1 MLIRLKVIRGKAN
14 RDVVDLSIP
23 AVIGRSREAD
33 LTVIH
38 PMISRRHCELFKRD
52 GRIMV
57 RDLGSL
63 NGTYLGSSPVKESE
77 LHAGDTLAI
86 GPLTFQVDFVS
97 GFKGG
102 GRKERPEALYGPQSD
117 LVVTDSNAEGF
128 SAPSPPPDR
137 FAAPGDKQ
145 GTEPQPFASL
155 ESSAPTVPA
164 EFESPAANPVAD
176 TDRVGPSPQGL
187 FGDLP
192 PPESFAPPTLAPT
205 TAEDLTVDPRIAEQP
220 IAESAPSGEPDDV
233 GDGSASEGKKPEANT
248 ASRGDVWA
256 NSPAPFTP
264 VVRTAPVE
272 ALPEPSGEEGEAASP
287 PRRRGSDEFALHM
300 PDRVI
305 PAEELPAHASSER
318 PPISDGPS
326 RRSQATGR
334 GPGGWW
340 PFGKR

>member
-86 GPLTFQVDFVS
+86 GPLTFEVEFVR

-102 GRKERPEALYGPQSD
+102 GREDRSDPAHDPQSD
-117 LVVTDSNAEGF
+117 LVVADSNADGF
-128 SAPSPPPDR
+128 SAPTPPPDR
-137 FAAPGDKQ
+137 AAAPGDKL

-155 ESSAPTVPA
+155 ESSAATVPA
-164 EFESPAANPVAD
+164 EFESSAANPVAD
-176 TDRVGPSPQGL
+176 TDKVEPSPQGL

-192 PPESFAPPTLAPT
+192 PPESFAPPTFGPA
-205 TAEDLTVDPRIAEQP
+205 TAEEPTVDPHIAGPP
-220 IAESAPSGEPDDV
+220 IAESAPPGQPDEVADA
-233 GDGSASEGKKPEANT
+233 SASEGKKRQENAPP
-248 ASRGDVWA
+248 RGDVWA

-272 ALPEPSGEEGEAASP
+272 VLPESSGGEGDAVSP
-287 PRRRGSDEFALHM
+287 PRRRGSDEFALHL

-305 PAEELPAHASSER
+305 PAEELPAHASSEN
-318 PPISDGPS
+318 PPILDGS
-326 RRSQATGR
+326 SSRSQPTAR

>member
-14 RDVVDLSIP
+14 RDAVDLSIP

-38 PMISRRHCELFKRD
+38 PMISRRHCELFQRD

-86 GPLTFQVDFVS
+86 GPLTFEVDFVS

-102 GRKERPEALYGPQSD
+102 GREDRSDPAHDPQSD
-117 LVVTDSNAEGF
+117 LVVADSNADGF
-128 SAPSPPPDR
+128 SAPTPPPDR
-137 FAAPGDKQ
+137 AAAPGDKL

-155 ESSAPTVPA
+155 ESSAATVPA
-164 EFESPAANPVAD
+164 EFESSAANPVAD
-176 TDRVGPSPQGL
+176 TDKVEPSPQGL

-192 PPESFAPPTLAPT
+192 PPDSFTPPTLAPAA
-205 TAEDLTVDPRIAEQP
+205 AEEPTVEPRIAEPP
-220 IAESAPSGEPDDV
+220 IAESAPSGEPNDV
-233 GDGSASEGKKPEANT
+233 ADGSARERDKPEEDAPPHD
-248 ASRGDVWA
+248 DVWA

-264 VVRTAPVE
+264 VIRTAPVE
-272 ALPEPSGEEGEAASP
+272 TLPEPSEVEGGTASP

-305 PAEELPAHASSER
+305 PAGELPVDASSEN

-326 RRSQATGR
+326 SQSQPRAR

>member
-77 LHAGDTLAI
+77 LRAGDTLAI
-86 GPLTFQVDFVS
+86 GPLTFEVDFVS

-102 GRKERPEALYGPQSD
+102 DREDRSDPAHDPQSD
-117 LVVTDSNAEGF
+117 LVVADSNADGF
-128 SAPSPPPDR
+128 SAPTPPPDR
-137 FAAPGDKQ
+137 AAAPGDKL

-155 ESSAPTVPA
+155 ESSGPTVPA
-164 EFESPAANPVAD
+164 EFESSAANPVAD
-176 TDRVGPSPQGL
+176 TDRVGPPPQGL

-192 PPESFAPPTLAPT
+192 PPESFAPPTFAPAA
-205 TAEDLTVDPRIAEQP
+205 AEEPTVEPRIAEPP

-233 GDGSASEGKKPEANT
+233 ADASASEGKKPEANT
-248 ASRGDVWA
+248 ARHDDVWA
-256 NSPAPFTP
+256 ASPAPFTP
-264 VVRTAPVE
+264 IVRTAPVE
-272 ALPEPSGEEGEAASP
+272 ALPEPSEVEGEAVFP
-287 PRRRGSDEFALHM
+287 PRRRGSDEFVLHL

-305 PAEELPAHASSER
+305 PAEELPAQAASEN
-318 PPISDGPS
+318 PPISDGS
-326 RRSQATGR
+326 SSQSQPTER

-340 PFGKR
+340 PLGKH

>member
-1 MLIRLKVIRGKAN
+1 MLVRLKVIRGKAN

-63 NGTYLGSSPVKESE
+63 NGTYLGSLPVKESE

-97 GFKGG
+97 GYKGG
-102 GRKERPEALYGPQSD
+102 PVPGRAEPSHDPQSD
-117 LVVTDSNAEGF
+117 LVVADSDTRGF
-128 SAPSPPPDR
+128 SPPPDVG
-137 FAAPGDKQ
+137 AAGDKL
-145 GTEPQPFASL
+145 GTEPQPFESP
-155 ESSAPTVPA
+155 ESSASTVPA
-164 EFESPAANPVAD
+164 ESESPSAEPVSDTGKAAPPV
-176 TDRVGPSPQGL
+176 QGL

-192 PPESFAPPTLAPT
+192 PPVSFSSPLAEPEHT
-205 TAEDLTVDPRIAEQP
+205 
-220 IAESAPSGEPDDV
+220 GEPDAAAE
-233 GDGSASEGKKPEANT
+233 SSTPEEPNST
-248 ASRGDVWA
+248 ENPPSPRGDAWA
-256 NSPAPFTP
+256 DSPAPFTP
-264 VVRTAPVE
+264 VRRNIPVE
-272 ALPEPSGEEGEAASP
+272 PLPEPSRGESAAEHP
-287 PRRRGSDEFALHM
+287 PRRRGSDEFALNL

-305 PAEELPAHASSER
+305 AAEDLPSHSSFESPA
-318 PPISDGPS
+318 ISDAPS
-326 RRSQATGR
+326 VKPRPEGR
-334 GPGGWW
+334 AQGGWW